1 MPKVISR
8 GTTVSS
14 GNETQFTDEN
24 IFVYYCVCGTLCLTI
39 DTPLEKLP
47 RRKTDNAHIIQAG
60 KREYRFKTKPLE
72 PVTFKRDKGYEK
84 QFRAGCEECGLPVCY
99 TPKEKSSPITYVL
112 AGALRLQQYGLTTD
126 PLPLEEIKELP
137 GVEYDEYVAEQR
149 KEKLREEEEEGDAAT
164 RAPLRLS
171 DLPRQEQERQI
182 REKLKALERGD
193 DTRLSS
199 LASSSSST
207 APSQPAAAPS
217 EERDRERKRSRERE
231 STGDRE
237 EAEGKERQTRRSRSP
252 EEKRRRRS
260 RSNSRERDYHD
271 SGRH

>member
-1 MPKVISR
+1 M
-8 GTTVSS
+8 
-14 GNETQFTDEN
+14 
-24 IFVYYCVCGTLCLTI
+24 
-39 DTPLEKLP
+39 
-47 RRKTDNAHIIQAG
+47 
-60 KREYRFKTKPLE
+60 
-72 PVTFKRDKGYEK
+72 
-84 QFRAGCEECGLPVCY
+84 
-99 TPKEKSSPITYVL
+99 
-112 AGALRLQQYGLTTD
+112 
-126 PLPLEEIKELP
+126 PLEEIKELP

-199 LASSSSST
+199 LAPSSSSASSST
-207 APSQPAAAPS
+207 APTATAPS

-231 STGDRE
+231 GSGDRA
-237 EAEGKERQTRRSRSP
+237 EAEGKERRTRRSRSP

-260 RSNSRERDYHD
+260 RSNSRERDYDD

>member
-1 MPKVISR
+1 M
-8 GTTVSS
+8 
-14 GNETQFTDEN
+14 
-24 IFVYYCVCGTLCLTI
+24 
-39 DTPLEKLP
+39 
-47 RRKTDNAHIIQAG
+47 
-60 KREYRFKTKPLE
+60 
-72 PVTFKRDKGYEK
+72 
-84 QFRAGCEECGLPVCY
+84 
-99 TPKEKSSPITYVL
+99 
-112 AGALRLQQYGLTTD
+112 
-126 PLPLEEIKELP
+126 PLEEIKELP

-199 LASSSSST
+199 LAPSSSSASS
-207 APSQPAAAPS
+207 APSQPTATAPS

-231 STGDRE
+231 GSGDRA
-237 EAEGKERQTRRSRSP
+237 EAEGKERRTRRSRSP

-260 RSNSRERDYHD
+260 RSNSRERDYDD

>member
-1 MPKVISR
+1 
-8 GTTVSS
+8 
-14 GNETQFTDEN
+14 
-24 IFVYYCVCGTLCLTI
+24 
-39 DTPLEKLP
+39 
-47 RRKTDNAHIIQAG
+47 
-60 KREYRFKTKPLE
+60 
-72 PVTFKRDKGYEK
+72 
-84 QFRAGCEECGLPVCY
+84 
-99 TPKEKSSPITYVL
+99 
-112 AGALRLQQYGLTTD
+112 
-126 PLPLEEIKELP
+126 LPLEEIKELP

-199 LASSSSST
+199 LASSSSSSSSST
-207 APSQPAAAPS
+207 APSQPTAAPS

-260 RSNSRERDYHD
+260 RSNTRERDYHD